1 MLIAE
6 MILVAL
12 QSVRANLF
20 RAFLTMLGI
29 IIGVA
34 SVITMIAIGS
44 GARAAV
50 DEQIDALGASVLS
63 VRAGSMMHMGVAR
76 SAATLTIDDAT
87 AIATGAPSVRAV
99 VPEISGQQQLKIGN
113 RNESLRV
120 LGVSANFADVQGY
133 ELASGRLFSHAEDA
147 SRRTVAILGSGVPAK
162 LGSSSTAIVGQTVY
176 IKGLAFEVVGVL
188 AEKGASGFRNVDE
201 QVWIPFYTARYRV
214 YGTDQLDSISA
225 QMAPGVTVE
234 RAIVEIERV
243 MRREHQIAPGK
254 DNDFSIAD
262 PRQFFN
268 VREAAADIFAILLAG
283 IASISLVVGGI
294 GIMNIMLVTVT
305 ERTREIGIRKALG
318 ASRRN
323 ICCSLSSK
331 RWCCACS
338 AEPSAFCS
346 APASLHCWRSSSA
359 GTRRSHR
366 WQSPSLSASV
376 LALACSSAS
385 GRRARLRGSIRSR
398 RCATSRH
405 LAMLRNT
412 PRSLGTHHTQPA
424 LADGCHDPRPAAARL
439 SDGRCLRRVAGR

>member
-44 GARAAV
+44 GAKQAV
-50 DEQIDALGASVLS
+50 DQQIDALGASVLS
-63 VRAGSMMHMGVAR
+63 IRAGNFMRMGVAQ
-76 SAATLTIDDAT
+76 SGAILTVKDAE
-87 AIATGAPSVRAV
+87 AVATGAPSVVGV
-99 VPEISGQQQLKIGN
+99 VPEIAGQLQIKLGSK
-113 RNESLRV
+113 NESLRV
-120 LGVSANFADVQGY
+120 SGVSSNFPAIQGY
-133 ELASGRLFSHAEDA
+133 TLSSGRSFTRADDAGRHAMAVLGA
-147 SRRTVAILGSGVPAK
+147 SVAAK
-162 LGSSSTAIVGQTVY
+162 LGSTESAILGQTIY
-176 IKGLAFEVVGVL
+176 IKGISFEVIGVF
-188 AEKGASGFRNVDE
+188 AEKGSSGFRNVDE

-214 YGTDQLDSISA
+214 FGTEQLDSISA

-243 MRREHQIAPGK
+243 MRREHQIQPGK
-254 DNDFSIAD
+254 DNNFSISD

-268 VREAAADIFAILLAG
+268 VREAAANIFAILLAG

-323 ICCSLSSK
+323 ILVQFIVEAMVLCMLGGAVGIALGAGITALIARIAGWNMAISPL
-331 RWCCACS
+331 AV
-338 AEPSAFCS
+338 ALAFCFS
-346 APASLHCWRSSSA
+346 AAVGLFFGIWPARK
-359 GTRRSHR
+359 
-366 WQSPSLSASV
+366 
-376 LALACSSAS
+376 
-385 GRRARLRGSIRSR
+385 
-398 RCATSRH
+398 
-405 LAMLRNT
+405 
-412 PRSLGTHHTQPA
+412 
-424 LADGCHDPRPAAARL
+424 AARL
-439 SDGRCLRRVAGR
+439 DPIEALRYE